1 MNKILSV
8 KTPHSWWKPTLFFL
22 IVIVG
27 LWYVKWSPY
36 YGKAFV
42 AQNTHSIGG
51 SILTTISNSP
61 LNAAWDYTKI
71 YFLAVWKA
79 AFLGLILGSLIQV
92 LIPRNWLLNTL
103 GRSSFSGTVFGLIFA
118 LPGMMCS
125 CCAAPVVVGMRKQQV
140 AMGGA
145 LAFWIANP
153 LLNPATLVFMGFV
166 LGWQFTLIRLVAGI
180 ITVLIVAM
188 VVQKYSKEQSEFQ
201 SIMVNDSVII
211 PTQGRFIVRW
221 LNAFWSL
228 FWNVVPVY
236 VLVVFILG
244 AASVWFFPHT
254 NIVSNN
260 LFWVVIM
267 ALVGCLFVIPTAAEV
282 PIVQAMMQI
291 GMGFAPALTLLM
303 TLPAVSLPSLIMLR
317 KVFPTKALWLT
328 ATLVMLCGIVVGILA
343 LLL

>member
-8 KTPHSWWKPTLFFL
+8 KTQYSWWKPTLFFM

-36 YGKAFV
+36 YGKVFV
-42 AQNTHSIGG
+42 AADTHSIGS
-51 SILTTISNSP
+51 SILTSISYSP
-61 LNAAWDYTKI
+61 LNAAWDYTQI

-79 AFLGLILGSLIQV
+79 ALLGLILGSLIQV

-103 GRSSFSGTVFGLIFA
+103 GRSGFLGTVLGLVFA

-125 CCAAPVVVGMRKQQV
+125 CCAAPVVVGMRRQHV

-166 LGWQFTLIRLVAGI
+166 LGWQFTLIRLIAGI
-180 ITVLIVAM
+180 ITVLIVA
-188 VVQKYSKEQSEFQ
+188 VTVQKYIADQPEFQ
-201 SIMVNDSVII
+201 PAVINDDILTSSK
-211 PTQGRFIVRW
+211 GSFIKRW

-291 GMGFAPALTLLM
+291 GMGFAPALTLLI

-317 KVFPTKALWLT
+317 KAFPARAIWLT
-328 ATLVMLCGIVVGILA
+328 GIIVALCGIVVGIFA
-343 LLL
+343 LLF